1 MRAPAVMASPVFR
14 YYFGAQTVSSFGSAM
29 SWLAVTFAI
38 LRIGGSAA
46 DLGVVLAAGAVPSLL
61 LMLFGGVAGDRWERR
76 RILII
81 ADLVMAA
88 VMASLAA
95 LLLTGHA
102 MVWHFFVAE
111 LVGGAAAAF
120 SWPAGVGIYPTLVPT
135 EQIQPGKSLLGM
147 GNNTAQ
153 ILGPPVAGILVAV
166 ASSGWALAA
175 DAASFL
181 ISAALLSRLP
191 RSRGAVQAGL
201 SVWSDVRAGWRE
213 FVSRRWVWLM
223 VLSFATYQATVL
235 PAIFVLGP
243 VFARDHLDGASSW
256 AWILSARAVGAIL
269 VGLVLLRWR
278 PRRPLVAST
287 AVILLDIPFLAV
299 LAIGLP
305 LPVVVVTAA
314 VSSAGVVAAD
324 TVGVDVPGAGP
335 PGGHVSGELVR
346 SSGLELYQP
355 VGLRPDRRRR
365 RPVRGGP
372 GARRGVG
379 GTGAGPHRADREP
392 VHPVRQARRACSG
405 PSGCGG
411 RLSDPR
417 LAPSESPGRLDRLG
431 VHKNR

>member
-1 MRAPAVMASPVFR
+1 MRAPAVTASPVFR

-46 DLGVVLAAGAVPSLL
+46 DLGVVLAAGTVPSLV

-88 VMASLAA
+88 VMASLAV

-111 LVGGAAAAF
+111 LVGGAAGAF

-166 ASSGWALAA
+166 ASPGWALAA

-181 ISAALLSRLP
+181 ISAALLTRLP

-243 VFARDHLDGASSW
+243 VFARDHLDGATSW

-299 LAIGLP
+299 LAFGLP

-324 TVGVDVPGAGP
+324 TVWESTFQARVPQEVMSRVSSYEALGSSCINPLGFALIGAVAAMFGAGP
-335 PGGHVSGELVR
+335 VLVAALVGQVVVRIALIASPSIR
-346 SSGLELYQP
+346 SVKRDQP
-355 VGLRPDRRRR
+355 ATVQA
-365 RPVRGGP
+365 V
-372 GARRGVG
+372 AE
-379 GTGAGPHRADREP
+379 AG
-392 VHPVRQARRACSG
+392 
-405 PSGCGG
+405 
-411 RLSDPR
+411 
-417 LAPSESPGRLDRLG
+417 
-431 VHKNR
+431 

>member
-1 MRAPAVMASPVFR
+1 M
-14 YYFGAQTVSSFGSAM
+14 
-29 SWLAVTFAI
+29 
-38 LRIGGSAA
+38 
-46 DLGVVLAAGAVPSLL
+46 
-61 LMLFGGVAGDRWERR
+61 
-76 RILII
+76 
-81 ADLVMAA
+81 
-88 VMASLAA
+88 
-95 LLLTGHA
+95 
-102 MVWHFFVAE
+102 
-111 LVGGAAAAF
+111 
-120 SWPAGVGIYPTLVPT
+120 GIYPTLVPT
-135 EQIQPGKSLLGM
+135 EQIQPGKSLLGI

-166 ASSGWALAA
+166 ASPGWALAA

-287 AVILLDIPFLAV
+287 AVILLDLPFLAV

-324 TVGVDVPGAGP
+324 TVWESTFQSRVPQEVMSRVSSYEALGSSCINPLGFALIGAVAALFGAGP
-335 PGGHVSGELVR
+335 VLVAALVGQVVVRIVLIASPSIR
-346 SSGLELYQP
+346 SVKRDEHAAVQA
-355 VGLRPDRRRR
+355 V
-365 RPVRGGP
+365 
-372 GARRGVG
+372 AE
-379 GTGAGPHRADREP
+379 AG
-392 VHPVRQARRACSG
+392 
-405 PSGCGG
+405 
-411 RLSDPR
+411 
-417 LAPSESPGRLDRLG
+417 
-431 VHKNR
+431 